1 QQLVQLLA
9 VLGVVLAQAFDNEE
23 PDLHLSSE
31 EAGGRPVSD
40 EAVARVLVEVDVGV
54 NVVRVF
60 NMAGPAEQRIVHIL
74 GGFPDALGQQGKHRR
89 DQCHPLL
96 DNLGSALAHESRQ
109 LSPQRAFLTRE
120 PQQLTAAHVMLDTFE
135 VLFER
140 LFKKRLHNGVAFP
153 PLFPYRLC
161 FVVTI
166 PLLRGPFSDSQGIY
180 PYHFIFFSLLCMV
193 TEVPCVQT
201 GGKVAPG
208 EGLKHPVLMGRERLD
223 RARLLACPSVNE
235 WSRKNGLRHT
245 TIPTYSLCC
254 ASRRETWK
262 RSSSS
267 STSTLR
273 RRSTSPL
280 IFSERGREPKR
291 LPRRCFCRSTAGRSV
306 MSPRPSSRPGCSRS
320 STTTV

>member
-1 QQLVQLLA
+1 MQLPDRPAFQLLLGEPGHLLGHVVDAQDRPSLITDLKDRCRGVIERLAMALLLIAQGLFACLDKEVGDVQEPFVELLIEQGQQLDQLLP
-9 VLGVVLAQAFDNEE
+9 VLGVGLAQTFDHEE

-40 EAVARVLVEVDVGV
+40 EAVARVLVKVDVGV
-54 NVVRVF
+54 DVVR
-60 NMAGPAEQRIVHIL
+60 I
-74 GGFPDALGQQGKHRR
+74 
-89 DQCHPLL
+89 
-96 DNLGSALAHESRQ
+96 
-109 LSPQRAFLTRE
+109 
-120 PQQLTAAHVMLDTFE
+120 
-135 VLFER
+135 
-140 LFKKRLHNGVAFP
+140 FKKRLHNGIAFP
-153 PLFPYRLC
+153 TLFPYRLC

-166 PLLRGPFSDSQGIY
+166 PLLRGPFSGSQRTS

-273 RRSTSPL
+273 RWSTSPL

-306 MSPRPSSRPGCSRS
+306 MSPRPSSRPGCSRL